1 MTPEERNVIEDL
13 FRRLRQSETQPRDPE
28 AERLIR
34 DSLQAQPGAA
44 YYLAQSV
51 LVQQHALTAAQ
62 QRIDELE
69 RQLQDAQRQ
78 QPAQQGGGG
87 LFGSLFGS
95 ARPPEP
101 QRPRAGSVPHSTP
114 GYPPA
119 PIGQAQGGPA
129 PGGPWGAPP
138 SPAFGQQGRYPQPGY
153 PQAGYPQPGYPQQ
166 PMAAR
171 GDGFLAGAA
180 TTAMGVA
187 GGMLAASAIS
197 SMLSGGSSPFGGP
210 DAGASQAASHD
221 ESLPDENHVQQA
233 SYEPD
238 EGDLGGDDGGDDSWI

>member
-62 QRIDELE
+62 QRIEELE

-87 LFGSLFGS
+87 FLGGLFGST
-95 ARPPEP
+95 RPPEP
-101 QRPRAGSVPHSTP
+101 PRPRAGSVP

-119 PIGQAQGGPA
+119 PIAPAQGGPA

-153 PQAGYPQPGYPQQ
+153 PPQPMP
-166 PMAAR
+166 AR
-171 GDGFLAGAA
+171 GGGFLAGAA

-197 SMLSGGSSPFGGP
+197 SMLGGGSSPFGGH
-210 DAGASQAASHD
+210 DASAAQAASHD
-221 ESLPDENHVQQA
+221 EPLPDENHVQQA

-238 EGDLGGDDGGDDSWI
+238 EGDVGGDDGGDSWI